1 MIAIECGRTETP
13 RQITKKNATK
23 PSNFITKNRPP
34 SAAPPS
40 SPSAALANTPTL
52 LRASSVFFF
61 AAAVGTDRQKEALF

>member
-13 RQITKKNATK
+13 RQITKTMQRN
-23 PSNFITKNRPP
+23 SNFITKNRPP

-40 SPSAALANTPTL
+40 SPSAALANTHTP